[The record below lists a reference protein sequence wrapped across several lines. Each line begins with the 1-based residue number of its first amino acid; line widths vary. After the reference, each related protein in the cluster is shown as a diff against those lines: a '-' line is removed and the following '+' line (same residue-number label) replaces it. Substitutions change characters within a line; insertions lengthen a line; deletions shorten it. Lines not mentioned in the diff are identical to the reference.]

1 MSVPLSLNA
10 DQADALFTRLQQC
23 YGAQHWW
30 PADSRFE
37 IMVGAVLTQN
47 ASWHNVK
54 RALERLRE
62 ANVLDAEKLVR
73 QPLDHVADLLRPVG
87 YFNLKARRL
96 LNFVRWYCDNGGY
109 EDLQHLETSAL
120 REALLGLNG
129 IGPET
134 ADDMLLYAFERPVF
148 VIDAY
153 TRRLFSRL
161 GLLPVE
167 APYET
172 IRAAFEAAISP
183 DPVRYGEYHA
193 LIVAHAKTLCRP
205 YPACTRCSLRPDCPG
220 RKS

>member
-1 MSVPLSLNA
+1 MF
-10 DQADALFTRLQQC
+10 DRLQHG

-30 PADSRFE
+30 PADTRFE

-54 RALERLRE
+54 QALERLRE
-62 ANVLDAEKLVR
+62 ADVLDPEKLVR
-73 QPLDHVADLLRPVG
+73 LPPEQVADLLRPVG

-96 LNFVRWYCDNGGY
+96 LNFVCWYCDNGGY
-109 EDLQHLETSAL
+109 ADLQQLETPVL
-120 REALLGLNG
+120 REALLALNG

-153 TRRLFSRL
+153 TRRLFGRL
-161 GLLPVE
+161 GLLPAE

-172 IRAAFEAAISP
+172 LRAAFEEAIFP
-183 DPVRYGEYHA
+183 DPARYKEYHA
-193 LIVAHAKTLCRP
+193 LIVAHAKTLCRAD
-205 YPACTRCSLRPDCPG
+205 PACTRCSLRPDCPG
-220 RKS
+220 SKG